1 MSPVPLEFI
10 KDEFLHPQRLSRIL
24 PATLYSYVTETSYI
38 EFCNKIDAL
47 LISVNTE
54 FKCREKRLAYWNFG
68 LPLWFG
74 WFLGILINY
83 STFSFYFMIVSV
95 AICVIYMGTI
105 RIWMNCSTGE
115 KPVEETVREIHAE
128 CEAMTNRSPG
138 ASFRL
143 VTSPLLTKSFRIYP
157 INHIEVN
164 ISPFGMG
171 EQGKLNDGMKQNE
184 PSYST
189 DDSRPVAP
197 TTSAVTSDYQ
207 QLDVV

>member
-1 MSPVPLEFI
+1 MPRETTRILEFWFTTLVWLVLRNSYQLLHI
-10 KDEFLHPQRLSRIL
+10 LFLFHDR
-24 PATLYSYVTETSYI
+24 
-38 EFCNKIDAL
+38 
-47 LISVNTE
+47 
-54 FKCREKRLAYWNFG
+54 
-68 LPLWFG
+68 
-74 WFLGILINY
+74 
-83 STFSFYFMIVSV
+83 
-95 AICVIYMGTI
+95 TI